1 MDRLPLLPPCIPF
14 RFGSPDKSGG
24 SLGRKSAGTSCT
36 LISQLACQYKGY
48 NNKTHTK
55 TALFIS
61 LVGEKYL
68 HS

>member
-1 MDRLPLLPPCIPF
+1 MRYVLKNY
-14 RFGSPDKSGG
+14 GSPEKSGG
-24 SLGRKSAGTSCT
+24 SLGRKSTGTTCT
-36 LISQLACQYKGY
+36 LISLLACLYKGY

-68 HS
+68 PS